1 MRLWGAGGSPID
13 AGIEE
18 FHSGIH
24 LSVDAL
30 LLPAQRRFTRRHE
43 GKLIKAM
50 SSSRSCLTQ
59 VFKAQLLSIS
69 LVPDTRKVRLRFIT

>member
-1 MRLWGAGGSPID
+1 MRLWGAGVSPID
-13 AGIEE
+13 ADIEE

-50 SSSRSCLTQ
+50 SSSAYEFMVIYPELFDPSFQSATPEYQ
-59 VFKAQLLSIS
+59 FGA
-69 LVPDTRKVRLRFIT
+69 